1 MTAVAARVEAIDP
14 AAGDTWL
21 IDHAVRA
28 RLQEMTGR
36 VRTARRAA
44 FALQALVLVACL
56 AQLGLVPLLTLSSV
70 ALGFELA
77 DRLLSRARHSGLIYA
92 LCWAAAQVS
101 VAGMAALTGGPRSPM
116 LMWLGIPIATAVGR
130 FTPRG
135 LFAAVGLTTAL
146 LLAAT
151 VGVDPQ
157 AVVDAPY
164 LAAFPL
170 SMIGG
175 VALVG
180 SALMRSEV
188 EHRADA
194 IVDPLTQMLNRAA
207 LAARGRELALQS
219 EISGRPVGVVLGDVD
234 HFKAIN
240 DREGHQVGDSVLREI
255 AYRWRTALRAY
266 DLAYRLGGEEFV
278 VLVPGATDEEA
289 AGLAETLREAVRSAP
304 IAGQDVTMSFGVA
317 VSGAG
322 GFDLDTH
329 YGRADAALYEAKH
342 AGRDRVCV
350 HQG

>member
-1 MTAVAARVEAIDP
+1 VSTAAAAIDP
-14 AAGDTWL
+14 AAKDTWL

-28 RLQEMTGR
+28 RLQETTGR

-44 FALQALVLVACL
+44 FALQALVLAACAAELGRLPLVVLVA
-56 AQLGLVPLLTLSSV
+56 V
-70 ALGFELA
+70 AAVFEA
-77 DRLLSRARHSGLIYA
+77 GDRLLGRAHRSEVVYA
-92 LCWAAAQVS
+92 LFWATAQVA
-101 VAGMAALTGGPRSPM
+101 VAAMAAVTGGPESPM

-135 LFAAVGLTTAL
+135 LAAGVALTTAL

-151 VGVDPQ
+151 VGVDPR
-157 AVVDAPY
+157 AAADAPY
-164 LAAFPL
+164 LVAFPF

-175 VALVG
+175 IALVG

-194 IVDPLTQMLNRAA
+194 IVDPLTQMLNRTA

-219 EISGRPVGVVLGDVD
+219 EVSGRPVGLVLGDVD

-240 DREGHQVGDSVLREI
+240 DRDGHQAGDAVLREI

-278 VLVPGATDEEA
+278 VLVPGASDDEA
-289 AGLAETLREAVRSAP
+289 AELAERLREAVRAAP
-304 IAGQDVTMSFGVA
+304 IAGRHVTMSLGVA

-322 GFDLDTH
+322 GFDLDTQ
-329 YGRADAALYEAKH
+329 YGRADAALYAAKA
-342 AGRDRVCV
+342 AGRDRVVV
-350 HQG
+350 HDGA